1 MRARLGPPMTLAIRF
16 TAAMT
21 CMSLGLVAC
30 GTDSPNT
37 GPSSQTATTTQE
49 ATSAPQTETTTDAP
63 AMSSADPN
71 IKTAAPSGPAQLVPI
86 AMRVGSHAGYDRV
99 VIELQGEGTPGW
111 SVDYTDHPAQQASG
125 TAVDYVGDSALMVTI
140 QGVLLPFEMGITNPD
155 LSPVTGDGP
164 VVKQVQSLGSFE
176 GSAQF
181 VIGVAGDKPPYS
193 VEVLDNPKRLVI
205 DVRHS

>member
-1 MRARLGPPMTLAIRF
+1 MRARLGPPMTLALRF
-16 TAAMT
+16 TAAMA
-21 CMSLGLVAC
+21 CISLGLVAC
-30 GTDSPNT
+30 GTDSPST
-37 GPSSQTATTTQE
+37 GPNSQPATTQE
-49 ATSAPQTETTTDAP
+49 ASSAPQTEATTDAP
-63 AMSSADPN
+63 IMSSTGPEN
-71 IKTAAPSGPAQLVPI
+71 KTAPPSGAAQLVPI

-125 TAVDYVGDSALMVTI
+125 TAVDYIGDNALMVTI
-140 QGVLLPFEMGITNPD
+140 QGVLLPFEMGITDPD